1 MVTVYFSDGTQK
13 RVTAVVADTLIK
25 SGKAQ
30 IKPYE
35 GVNAVIEE
43 PPAPILE
50 EPPAPI
56 LEESPALIWKKEEPR
71 PLIEED

>member
-50 EPPAPI
+50 E
-56 LEESPALIWKKEEPR
+56 SPALTWKKEEPKS
-71 PLIEED
+71 LIEED

>member
-1 MVTVYFSDGTQK
+1 MVTVYFPDGTQK
-13 RVTAVVADTLIK
+13 RVTAVAADVLIK

-35 GVNAVIEE
+35 KASAVIEE
-43 PPAPILE
+43 PPVPV
-50 EPPAPI
+50 

-71 PLIEED
+71 PLIKED